1 MQFFDAVA
9 NHTFMQNALLIGILA
24 AVACGVVG
32 AYVVARRI
40 TYIAGGISHS
50 ALGGIG
56 VAQFMIVVF
65 GWQWLHPLYGAAV
78 AALVAALVIGWV
90 SLKGSEREDTVIG
103 AIWAIGMAVGI
114 LFISQTPGYS
124 QQLMSYLFGNILM
137 VSSSDIWLVTGLD
150 LVVVIIGIIYYRQFQ
165 TVCFDEEF
173 ARTRGISV
181 EFYYILLL
189 CLTALTVIVLV
200 TVVGIIMVIALI
212 TLPVA
217 IAGRFSRTLWQTML
231 LAAAISVVL
240 TTVGLAVSF
249 GLDFPTGAT
258 TILIAGAAYLL
269 VTLGSNLLRTVKSR
283 KHAVKQEQP

>member
-1 MQFFDAVA
+1 MQFFDALV
-9 NHTFMQNALLIGILA
+9 NHSFMQNALLIGVLA

-56 VAQFMIVVF
+56 VAQYLIVVY
-65 GWQWLHPLYGAAV
+65 GWHWLNPIYGAAA
-78 AALVAALVIGWV
+78 AALAAALIIGWV

-103 AIWAIGMAVGI
+103 AIWAVGMAVGI
-114 LFISQTPGYS
+114 LFISQTPGYN

-137 VSSSDIWLVTGLD
+137 VSSSDIWLVAVLD
-150 LVVVIIGIIYYRQFQ
+150 LIVVTVGILFYRQFHI
-165 TVCFDEEF
+165 VCFDEEF
-173 ARTRGISV
+173 ARTRGINV
-181 EFYYILLL
+181 EFYYLLL
-189 CLTALTVIVLV
+189 LSLTAMTVIVLV
-200 TVVGIIMVIALI
+200 TVVGIVMVIALI

-240 TTVGLAVSF
+240 TTLGLAVSF
-249 GLDFPTGAT
+249 VLDFPTGAT
-258 TILIAGAAYLL
+258 TILIAGVAYLL
-269 VTLGSNLLRTVKSR
+269 VTFGSSLIRSR
-283 KHAVKQEQP
+283 RA